1 VRQENAGVARQ
12 NLLPLRETLTTQG
25 LQDMKANPMGLTAYA
40 VTASGAARV

>member
-1 VRQENAGVARQ
+1 VRQENAGVACLSR
-12 NLLPLRETLTTQG
+12 NTTQG

>member
-1 VRQENAGVARQ
+1 MPVSPASSPASPRN
-12 NLLPLRETLTTQG
+12 TTQG

>member
-1 VRQENAGVARQ
+1 MPVSQASPRN
-12 NLLPLRETLTTQG
+12 TTRQG

>member
-1 VRQENAGVARQ
+1 MPVSQASPRN
-12 NLLPLRETLTTQG
+12 TTQG